1 MSKAIYIFSGLGAD
15 ERVFQF
21 IDFFEYK
28 PVFINWI
35 DPLRNETIESYAAR
49 ISSKITAPNP
59 VLIGLS
65 FGGIIAVEVAKIIK
79 PEKIILISSVQ
90 SKDEIPFIYRLAGML
105 RLHRIMPA
113 AVMRKANF
121 ITYWLFGIKSDAEK
135 KILAAILKATDPVF
149 LSWAIDKILTWK
161 NKSKT
166 ENLIQIHGTQDRLFP
181 SYKSADVIIKGGGH
195 LMVLNRAEEVSCFLH
210 DALKK

>member
-21 IDFFEYK
+21 INFFEHK

>member
-21 IDFFEYK
+21 INFFDHK

-35 DPLRNETIESYAAR
+35 DPLPKETIESYAAR

-65 FGGIIAVEVAKIIK
+65 FGGIMAVEVAKIIK
-79 PEKIILISSVQ
+79 PEKVILISSVQ
-90 SKDEIPFIYRLAGML
+90 SKKEIPFVYKLAGAL
-105 RLHRIMPA
+105 KLNKLMPA
-113 AVMRKANF
+113 TLMKKVNF
-121 ITYWLFGIKSDAEK
+121 ITRWLFGIKSDAEK
-135 KILAAILKATDPVF
+135 KNATDPVF
-149 LSWAIDKILTWK
+149 LSWAINKILTWK

-166 ENLIQIHGTQDRLFP
+166 ENLIRIHGTADRLFP
-181 SYKSADVIIKGGGH
+181 SYKNADVIVKDGGH
-195 LMVLNRAEEVSCFLH
+195 LMVLNKSAEISQI
-210 DALKK
+210 LKGLL